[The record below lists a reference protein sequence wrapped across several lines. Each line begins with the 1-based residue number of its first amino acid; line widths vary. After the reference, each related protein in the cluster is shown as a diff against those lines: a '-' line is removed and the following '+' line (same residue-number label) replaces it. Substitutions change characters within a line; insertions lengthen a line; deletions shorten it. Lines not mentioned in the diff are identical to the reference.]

1 MSDKAICS
9 ALLSEG
15 GAVRLLSFLL
25 FWYVL
30 AGAEPRS
37 WVVGL
42 PVALCAVRVS
52 LWLRPAVP
60 CRLRP
65 AGLLLFIPFFLTL
78 SLLGAFDVMR
88 RVIDPRLPM
97 KPGLVIY
104 HSKLPVGPARVLLIN
119 CISLLPGTISA
130 DCTDESVTIHA
141 IDTDLPVWATILLL
155 ESRIASIF
163 SGTSSGEEGK

>member
-1 MSDKAICS
+1 MSEKAICS
-9 ALLSEG
+9 VLLSRG
-15 GAVRLLSFLL
+15 GAVRLFSFLL
-25 FWYVL
+25 LWHVL

-52 LWLRPAVP
+52 LWLRPAGP

-78 SLLGAFDVMR
+78 SLLGACDVLR
-88 RVIDPRLPM
+88 RVLDPRLPM

-104 HSKLPVGPARVLLIN
+104 HSKLPAGPARVLLIN

-130 DCTDESVTIHA
+130 DCNDESITIHA
-141 IDTDLPVWATILLL
+141 IDTDLPVWAAILLL
-155 ESRIASIF
+155 EARIARIF
-163 SGTSSGEEGK
+163 TGTSSAQEKK